1 MGDRIQMGIK
11 ARFITYLFKVLLWT
25 GVACGLSLLGM
36 FSLINMGLIRGADYY
51 DKQIPLIRNAILEYK
66 GEILNVGFEQEMK
79 NAVEGDALAYEVRD
93 EQGERIYAYDVYGQL
108 PIMEWDTKRLLSEQ
122 KQVIGILRPKVIRYF
137 PIVEA
142 GRLKGSMVVAYTMSN
157 SAEGKA
163 LNWIAQNMNLILVV
177 APFVYLVFF
186 TLIYASK
193 FLRTI
198 EGPLQELSKGIKAI
212 EEHNL
217 DVSLNSDS
225 NDELGELTRSFETM
239 RLALKEALE
248 VSWKQEEERKN
259 LISSLSHDL
268 RTPVTIIKGYTEML
282 MDTVQDEIVIKKIE
296 AIDHNID
303 RLMKLVEDIHEI
315 NHLHQLEYKMR
326 PEVIDFQEEL
336 SKMVKDYKL
345 LLGEKKLDLEWNL
358 KLNKV
363 SYTLDRHA
371 FREMMD
377 NLISNS
383 IRFTPVGGSIS
394 TAIVEG
400 DKGVDVIVEDSG
412 CGFTEET
419 LLHGLSL
426 FYQEDT
432 SRNNKEHA
440 GIGLYAV
447 QMIAK
452 KMGAEVKLYNT
463 AYGGA
468 GVKIT
473 NLQIK

>member
-1 MGDRIQMGIK
+1 MGIK
-11 ARFITYLFKVLLWT
+11 ARFITYLFRVLLWT

-36 FSLINMGLIRGADYY
+36 FSLINMGLIKGADYY
-51 DKQIPLIRNAILEYK
+51 DKQIPIIRNAILEYK
-66 GEILNVGFEQEMK
+66 AEI
-79 NAVEGDALAYEVRD
+79 GDALAYEVRD
-93 EQGERIYAYDVYGQL
+93 EQGERIYAYDLYGQL

-122 KQVIGILRPKVIRYF
+122 KQVVGILRPKIIRYF

-142 GRLKGSMVVAYTMSN
+142 GRLKGSMVVAYTMAN

-163 LNWIAQNMNLILVV
+163 LNWIAQNMNLILAI
-177 APFVYLVFF
+177 APFVYLAFF

-198 EGPLQELSKGIKAI
+198 DGPLQELSKGIKAI

-239 RLALKEALE
+239 RLTLKEALE
-248 VSWKQEEERKN
+248 LSWAQEEERKN

-268 RTPVTIIKGYTEML
+268 RTPVTLIKGYTEML
-282 MDTVQDEIVIKKIE
+282 MDTVQDETVMKKIE
-296 AIDHNID
+296 AIEHNVE

-326 PEVIDFQEEL
+326 PEVIDFEEL

-358 KLNKV
+358 KLNQV
-363 SYTLDRHA
+363 SYTLDRYA
-371 FREMMD
+371 FREMLD

-383 IRFTPVGGSIS
+383 IRFTPVGRSIS
-394 TAIVEG
+394 IAIVEG
-400 DKGVDVIVEDSG
+400 DKGVDVIVEDRG
-412 CGFTEET
+412 CGFTEEI
-419 LLHGLSL
+419 LSHGLSL
-426 FYQEDT
+426 FYQGDT

-452 KMGAEVKLYNT
+452 KMGAEVKLYNN

>member
-1 MGDRIQMGIK
+1 MPMIYTDN
-11 ARFITYLFKVLLWT
+11 FLLWS
-25 GVACGLSLLGM
+25 G
-36 FSLINMGLIRGADYY
+36 
-51 DKQIPLIRNAILEYK
+51 IL
-66 GEILNVGFEQEMK
+66 
-79 NAVEGDALAYEVRD
+79 
-93 EQGERIYAYDVYGQL
+93 
-108 PIMEWDTKRLLSEQ
+108 KRLLSEQ

-248 VSWKQEEERKN
+248 VSWKQG
-259 LISSLSHDL
+259 
-268 RTPVTIIKGYTEML
+268 TIIKGYTEML

>member
-93 EQGERIYAYDVYGQL
+93 EQGERIYAHDLYRQL

-198 EGPLQELSKGIKAI
+198 EGPLQ
-212 EEHNL
+212 
-217 DVSLNSDS
+217 
-225 NDELGELTRSFETM
+225 
-239 RLALKEALE
+239 
-248 VSWKQEEERKN
+248 
-259 LISSLSHDL
+259 
-268 RTPVTIIKGYTEML
+268 
-282 MDTVQDEIVIKKIE
+282 
-296 AIDHNID
+296 
-303 RLMKLVEDIHEI
+303 
-315 NHLHQLEYKMR
+315 
-326 PEVIDFQEEL
+326 
-336 SKMVKDYKL
+336 
-345 LLGEKKLDLEWNL
+345 
-358 KLNKV
+358 
-363 SYTLDRHA
+363 
-371 FREMMD
+371 
-377 NLISNS
+377 
-383 IRFTPVGGSIS
+383 
-394 TAIVEG
+394 
-400 DKGVDVIVEDSG
+400 
-412 CGFTEET
+412 
-419 LLHGLSL
+419 LSL
-426 FYQEDT
+426 I
-432 SRNNKEHA
+432 H
-440 GIGLYAV
+440 I
-447 QMIAK
+447 
-452 KMGAEVKLYNT
+452 
-463 AYGGA
+463 
-468 GVKIT
+468 
-473 NLQIK
+473 

>member
-1 MGDRIQMGIK
+1 MGIK
-11 ARFITYLFKVLLWT
+11 ARFITYLFRVLLWT

-36 FSLINMGLIRGADYY
+36 FSLINMGLIKGADYY
-51 DKQIPLIRNAILEYK
+51 DKQIPIIRNAILEYK
-66 GEILNVGFEQEMK
+66 AEILNVGFEQEMK
-79 NAVEGDALAYEVRD
+79 KAIEGDALAYEVRD
-93 EQGERIYAYDVYGQL
+93 EQGERIYAYDLYGQL

-122 KQVIGILRPKVIRYF
+122 KQVVGILRPKIIRYF

-142 GRLKGSMVVAYTMSN
+142 GRLKGSMVVAYTMAN

-163 LNWIAQNMNLILVV
+163 LNWIAQNMNLILAI
-177 APFVYLVFF
+177 APFVYLAFF

-198 EGPLQELSKGIKAI
+198 DGPLQELSKGIKAI

-239 RLALKEALE
+239 RLTLKEALE
-248 VSWKQEEERKN
+248 LSWAQEEERKN

-268 RTPVTIIKGYTEML
+268 RTPVTLIKGYTEML
-282 MDTVQDEIVIKKIE
+282 MDTVQDETVMKKIE
-296 AIDHNID
+296 AIDHNVE

-358 KLNKV
+358 KLNQV
-363 SYTLDRHA
+363 SYTLDRYA

-412 CGFTEET
+412 CGFTEEI
-419 LLHGLSL
+419 LSHGLSL
-426 FYQEDT
+426 FYQGDT

-452 KMGAEVKLYNT
+452 KMGAEVKLYNN
-463 AYGGA
+463 AYGGT

-473 NLQIK
+473 HLQIK